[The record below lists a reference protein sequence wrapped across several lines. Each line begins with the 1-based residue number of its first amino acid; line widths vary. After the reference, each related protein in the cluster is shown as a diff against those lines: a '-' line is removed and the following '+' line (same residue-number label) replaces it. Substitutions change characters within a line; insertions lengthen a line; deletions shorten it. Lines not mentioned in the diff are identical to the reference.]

1 MYLAAC
7 SGSGSAETAT
17 IGVMSA
23 PGVTLAPNPWV
34 PLAASVGLQTTEPT
48 RVALRIQDGD
58 RSWVVRDDVW
68 SSSHPRIPVLGAY
81 PGRTCSIDVDIED
94 RSGKVTRWPESL
106 TFATSELPADFP
118 PIKVT
123 TLRPELMQSGWTLL
137 HVYTAGRGDWLVAV
151 DEAGKVCW
159 YLNDSLLPRSGNRP
173 SFLVNVLANGNFMLI
188 VDRCGL
194 VEVTPLGD
202 IRSAFW
208 ASNVQP
214 CPDPTFYRQV
224 PVDSFHHDVVL
235 MPSDTDADFATL
247 STELRHY
254 PNYPANV
261 NAPGTTTPL
270 ASVIGDVIVELRR
283 DGTVVRQTPLLDRL
297 DPYRMCY
304 DTLSNFWNDF
314 YGVECADWSH
324 ANAIVHDATKDQWI
338 VSLRHQDA
346 VVRMDRLSGSI
357 DWILG
362 NHGGWTPQWLPL
374 LLAPMPGLEWQ
385 YHQHAPELQPDGS
398 LLMFDNGNN
407 RAMPPTPG
415 TGFFQSWSRAV
426 AFAVDERHRTVAQ
439 TWAYGAPPGTG
450 ADSFYSFFVGDANQ
464 LANGNVLICDGGKLE
479 GPPRLNTFGRV
490 VEVTHTENPR
500 IALEVVVRDE
510 AATAPTSYFCY
521 RAFRLPSFRQ

>member
-34 PLAASVGLQTTEPT
+34 PLAASVSLQTTEPT

-106 TFATSELPADFP
+106 TFATSELPANFP

-137 HVYTAGRGDWLVAV
+137 HVYTAGRGDWLVAL